1 MPPSVRRTVV
11 VVVASVLLVF
21 AALVVLAWWQQERIT
36 FQPPSPPFDDAGAT
50 ARVTYA
56 ASDGTELFAYLVGPS
71 SGDSGL
77 VLAFHGNAD
86 LAVWQIPWAHELAER
101 TGWRVML
108 AEYRG
113 YGGNSGKPTYANA
126 RLDARAALRFAN
138 DSLATPAAQM
148 AFFGHSLGSAIATEL
163 ASEASPAVLLLQ
175 SPFTSAR
182 DMARIIVA
190 RPVAAGFNLISRV
203 HYDTEAKVA
212 NLEAPVHV
220 AHGERD
226 LIIPVRMGRRVHAA
240 AKVKGRLLIV
250 PGAGHNNV
258 EDRGGEQYW
267 NWLAAAIAERAR

>member
-1 MPPSVRRTVV
+1 MVV
-11 VVVASVLLVF
+11 IASILLGMV
-21 AALVVLAWWQQERIT
+21 ALVALAWWQQERIT
-36 FQPPSPPFDDAGAT
+36 FQPPSPPFDDPGST
-50 ARVTYA
+50 TRVTYA
-56 ASDGTELFAYLVGPS
+56 TSDGTQLFAYLVGPS
-71 SGDSGL
+71 SRDSGL
-77 VLAFHGNAD
+77 ILAFHGNAD
-86 LAVWQIPWAHELAER
+86 LAVWQIPWAQELAKR

-126 RLDARAALRFAN
+126 QLDARAALRFAS
-138 DSLATPAAQM
+138 DSLAAPVSRM

-163 ASEASPAVLLLQ
+163 AAESTPAMLLLQ

-190 RPVAAGFNLISRV
+190 RPVAAAFSLISRV
-203 HYDTEAKVA
+203 HYDTETKVA
-212 NLEAPVHV
+212 NLDAPVHV

-240 AKVKGRLLIV
+240 AKVKGRLLVV

-267 NWLAAAIAERAR
+267 NWLVAAITERASIK